1 MLAVFVELNFVFITL
16 NEMGKVA
23 WMKALAERLGE
34 HEEIFREYS
43 SLYT

>member
-1 MLAVFVELNFVFITL
+1 LFSRI
-16 NEMGKVA
+16 KIIKPA